1 MTTPSLPPRVRP
13 IPFKGEMVRAIVAG
27 TKSQTRR
34 IVKLPHQNPLGK
46 WEPTTYGGPN
56 GGRTKRGE
64 TIPEHAAIWH
74 TRTGD
79 CIGAPWVVGDRLW
92 VREAWRTVRE
102 ADALPPRDLDAAYR
116 FWYEADAPHQPGFGN
131 LRPGMFMPRFASR
144 ITLEITGVRV
154 ERLKDISEADALAE
168 GIGRYDNG
176 TFGLDD
182 PAACMGSSAVVA
194 YMRLWSHINGP
205 GSWDANPWVWVVEF
219 VRAAEYTT
227 MTDPLRQAAEQAVSD
242 TPLPKAAMREAYQG
256 AVRDWFATNQMR
268 GYGHDCALAALAAQA
283 QEPAAGFKVEAVLRE
298 LVAAKAARIKAQQAY
313 GRERRKG
320 WNDPMASASTHGLV
334 SAPDPAV
341 DAAVKRECDAWDAA
355 ESALAAHPAAPEG
368 T

>member
-64 TIPEHAAIWH
+64 AIPEHAAIWH

-168 GIGRYDNG
+168 GVTPKWEPGCSGRLMEAFSG
-176 TFGLDD
+176 FSFR
-182 PAACMGSSAVVA
+182 PAASAYA
-194 YMRLWSHINGP
+194 DLWEQINGP
-205 GSWDANPWVWVVEF
+205 GSWSANPWVWVLAFRCGPNLQPNVGVEP
-219 VRAAEYTT
+219 V
-227 MTDPLRQAAEQAVSD
+227 
-242 TPLPKAAMREAYQG
+242 TP
-256 AVRDWFATNQMR
+256 AT
-268 GYGHDCALAALAAQA
+268 
-283 QEPAAGFKVEAVLRE
+283 EE
-298 LVAAKAARIKAQQAY
+298 
-313 GRERRKG
+313 
-320 WNDPMASASTHGLV
+320 
-334 SAPDPAV
+334 
-341 DAAVKRECDAWDAA
+341 
-355 ESALAAHPAAPEG
+355 
-368 T
+368 